1 MATRAPIYGPAYVTP
16 EAEAVG
22 HKNIRALVNWCQVKR
37 RFRAP
42 VAAEKAKLPFGP
54 TARIVLDEGI
64 LVVLEGGQI
73 GVHAMAE
80 FGITGK
86 EQAA

>member
-1 MATRAPIYGPAYVTP
+1 MPARAPIYGPAFVTDA
-16 EAEAVG
+16 AETVG

-37 RFRAP
+37 KFRAP
-42 VAAEKAKLPFGP
+42 VAAEAAKLPFGP

-73 GVHAMAE
+73 GVYAMAQ